1 LSKEVLLV
9 VVPREVVLELAVE
22 LLLGR
27 TGKVLFDVE
36 VVVVLLEAEVDGSVV
51 PEV

>member
-1 LSKEVLLV
+1 MLFV
-9 VVPREVVLELAVE
+9 VVPRVEVLLDVAVE

-27 TGKVLFDVE
+27 TGKVLFAV
-36 VVVVLLEAEVDGSVV
+36 VVVVLEDEVDGSVV